1 MNSARQQLRSVDGIM
16 RVIPEMTGEQFV
28 RWSNLLAL
36 RTGMQISED
45 RKSFITTAIGLRM
58 QELGVGCF
66 DEYYDRL
73 VNASDKLIEWSTLVD
88 RITIHETRFFR
99 HPHSMDVI
107 RDYVNS
113 KPVGEKNGAVDI
125 QAWSVGCATGEEA
138 YTLAMTI
145 DRALLQRGDDSFYGV
160 TATDISQP
168 AIQHGREAV
177 YSKFRIGKCIEQS
190 LLEDYF
196 EEQDKE
202 HYRVREHLARR
213 VCFARMNLQD
223 IRPGSVG
230 KMDIIYCQ
238 NVLIYFDRESRQQI
252 AGQLMQHLLPGGL
265 LILGSG
271 ELLNFE
277 HSEAEK
283 LRDENTLAY
292 RKLSQE

>member
-16 RVIPEMTGEQFV
+16 RVIPEMTEEQFV
-28 RWSNLLAL
+28 RWSRLLAL
-36 RTGMQISED
+36 RTGMQITRD
-45 RKSFITTAIGLRM
+45 RKSFMTTAIGLRM
-58 QELGVGCF
+58 QELGIECF

-73 VNASDKLIEWSTLVD
+73 MNAADKLIEWSTLVD

-99 HPHSMDVI
+99 HPHSMNVI
-107 RDYVNS
+107 RDYVFS
-113 KPVGEKNGAVDI
+113 KQANEKTGAVDI

-145 DRALLQRGDDSFYGV
+145 DRALLQRGDDSFFGV

-177 YSKFRIGKCIEQS
+177 YSKFRIGKCVEPD

-196 EEQDKE
+196 EEQDRE
-202 HYRVREHLARR
+202 HYKVREHLARR

-223 IRPGSVG
+223 VRPGSVG

-238 NVLIYFDRESRQQI
+238 NVLIYFDREARLKI
-252 AGQLMQHLLPGGL
+252 AEMLMHHLVPGGL

-277 HSEAEK
+277 HPEAEK

-292 RKLSQE
+292 RKTGR